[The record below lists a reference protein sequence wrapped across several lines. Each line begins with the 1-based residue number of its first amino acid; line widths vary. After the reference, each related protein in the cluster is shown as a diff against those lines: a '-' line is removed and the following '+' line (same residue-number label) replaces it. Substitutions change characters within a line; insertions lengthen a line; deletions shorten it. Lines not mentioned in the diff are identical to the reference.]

1 MNLQG
6 KSRDEIAAALAGS
19 SRAALL
25 DIIVSLVEVEQLFKP
40 SEIAKRSAMD
50 KRTVLRDM
58 HAGLFGGEFFKRAE
72 NQVMVSASGVN
83 AWRAG
88 FRVTTNGR

>member
-1 MNLQG
+1 MTLHG
-6 KSRDEIAAALAGS
+6 KSREDVEAALAGY

-25 DIIVSLVEVEQLFKP
+25 DLIFSLVEVEQLFKP
-40 SEIAKRSAMD
+40 AEIAERSAMD
-50 KRTVLRDM
+50 KRTVLRDI

-72 NQVMVSASGVN
+72 NQVLVSARGVN
-83 AWRAG
+83 AWRNG